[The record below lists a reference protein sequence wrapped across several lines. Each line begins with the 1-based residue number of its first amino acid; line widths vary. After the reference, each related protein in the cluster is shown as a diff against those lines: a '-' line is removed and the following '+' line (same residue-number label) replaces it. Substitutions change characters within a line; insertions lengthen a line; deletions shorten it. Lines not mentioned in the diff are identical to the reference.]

1 MQQINIK
8 SFLNEHLEKIPK
20 MNYYKIE
27 YQLSSKIDNKLSISL
42 SPKNIRDIILNKVYQ
57 QISTQSKKSSNNL
70 TI

>member
-1 MQQINIK
+1 
-8 SFLNEHLEKIPK
+8 